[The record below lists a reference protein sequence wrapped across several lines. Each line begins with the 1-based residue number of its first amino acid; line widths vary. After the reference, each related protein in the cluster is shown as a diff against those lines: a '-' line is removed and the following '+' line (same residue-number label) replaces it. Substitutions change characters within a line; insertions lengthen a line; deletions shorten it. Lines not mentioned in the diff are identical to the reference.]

1 MSKVCYLSED
11 SENHIIESSSVSNN
25 ELAWLADKSRWRT
38 LLLSMFSE
46 VETFI

>member
-11 SENHIIESSSVSNN
+11 SENQITESSPISNN
-25 ELAWLADKSRWRT
+25 ELGWLADKSRWRT